1 MKLHG
6 RTCRESVRHFESE
19 QPFGAVNVRPAGARR
34 LHSSYSW
41 LQLAVG
47 FMWLA
52 NNYTDT
58 SYIYI
63 HIYIYIYIWQKRA
76 RGRPKNN
83 WMEGIRKAMNERNL
97 NEGQWEDKKQWSLGV
112 IYIYIY
118 RFQNVFLRCPTPRL
132 HCFLSSHWP
141 SFRFLSFVAF
151 LIPSIQ
157 FFCGLPHA
165 LFCFGIH
172 FNAIL
177 GNLPSTILW
186 TWPYH
191 VSWFC
196 SISFI
201 IVSSSPI
208 CCLIVHF

>member
-1 MKLHG
+1 MYIIESISRNIGCLWVRSTSVYRLL
-6 RTCRESVRHFESE
+6 RT
-19 QPFGAVNVRPAGARR
+19 
-34 LHSSYSW
+34 
-41 LQLAVG
+41 
-47 FMWLA
+47 
-52 NNYTDT
+52 
-58 SYIYI
+58 YIY
-63 HIYIYIYIWQKRA
+63 A
-76 RGRPKNN
+76 N
-83 WMEGIRKAMNERNL
+83 
-97 NEGQWEDKKQWSLGV
+97 
-112 IYIYIY
+112 IY

-141 SFRFLSFVAF
+141 SLRFLSFMAF

-157 FFCGLPHA
+157 FIFGLPRA

-177 GNLPSTILW
+177 GNLPSAILW

-191 VSWFC
+191 ASWFC

-208 CCLIVHF
+208 CFLIVTFLILFSWYSRWSPQGIHLCSFDPSLIIFCESPCFGTIQ